1 MSENGA
7 NKGERGGE
15 GERGS
20 GGGRRTSAG
29 RREGSHAELGQ
40 VSVSLCTRE
49 GGRRGGRGG
58 QGGGQEGGGG
68 ALLGRPP
75 AEVSDR

>member
-20 GGGRRTSAG
+20 EGVGGGGGRVQDGEKEAMLSWARCLYHYVPGKGGGEGGGGGRRRAG
-29 RREGSHAELGQ
+29 RGEGHY
-40 VSVSLCTRE
+40 
-49 GGRRGGRGG
+49 
-58 QGGGQEGGGG
+58 
-68 ALLGRPP
+68 
-75 AEVSDR
+75 